1 MPRPRF
7 VAASIAVA
15 LTATFVPTLAGAT
28 GYSSDSRGRT
38 SGVDFG
44 ACTELSTGTTV
55 PLAKL
60 QARVPDAVPVLSLT
74 DQGFVFPGSDELGI
88 LIIRTLDCDSITVTR
103 EGRSRTQPDRHI
115 AHVGTPVDASVL
127 PATPFSND
135 GGNGAD
141 FNNYIFAYYSD
152 SSIYRNAMRRA
163 GVLNVASARINMHD
177 ETVDECALDRTVTV
191 RPHTGRSNYGF
202 TATGVIPDASCEPPV
217 VPFIAN
223 WWSVHHGEASVLSN
237 NIAAQSAIFINPA
250 ETVISID
257 AGRRSQLADLFG
269 ADTASADAFGVI
281 GAIPATD
288 GRDMVITR
296 AGALL
301 DTNAE

>member
-1 MPRPRF
+1 MPRLRSLAMF
-7 VAASIAVA
+7 IATALVA
-15 LTATFVPTLAGAT
+15 TAVPTVAT
-28 GYSSDSRGRT
+28 ANGGSSQSRSRT

-115 AHVGTPVDASVL
+115 AHIGTPVDVSVL

-163 GVLNVASARINMHD
+163 GVQNVAPARINMHD
-177 ETVDECALDRTVTV
+177 ETVDECLLHRTVSV
-191 RPHTGRSNYGF
+191 RPHTGRSNYEF
-202 TATGVIPDASCEPPV
+202 TATGVIPDALCEPPAI
-217 VPFIAN
+217 PFIAN
-223 WWSVHHGEASVLSN
+223 WWSLHHGEASVLSN
-237 NIAAQSAIFINPA
+237 NIAGQSAIFINPA
-250 ETVISID
+250 LD
-257 AGRRSQLADLFG
+257 QHLDRRRPPL
-269 ADTASADAFGVI
+269 
-281 GAIPATD
+281 PA
-288 GRDMVITR
+288 
-296 AGALL
+296 L
-301 DTNAE
+301 

>member
-1 MPRPRF
+1 MARLRF

-15 LTATFVPTLAGAT
+15 LTVTLVPTLAGAT
-28 GYSSDSRGRT
+28 AASSRSHSRT
-38 SGVDFG
+38 SEVDFG

-74 DQGFVFPGSDELGI
+74 DQGFVFPGSDQLGI
-88 LIIRTLDCDSITVTR
+88 LITRTLDCDSITVTSK
-103 EGRSRTQPDRHI
+103 GRSRTQPDRHI

-127 PATPFSND
+127 PTTPFSND

-163 GVLNVASARINMHD
+163 GVQNVAPARINMHD
-177 ETVDECALDRTVTV
+177 ETVDECVLDRTVTV
-191 RPHTGRSNYGF
+191 RPHTERSNYGF
-202 TATGVIPDASCEPPV
+202 TATGVIPDALCEPPV

-223 WWSVHHGEASVLSN
+223 WWSFHHGEASVLSN
-237 NIAAQSAIFINPA
+237 NIAGQSAIFINPA
-250 ETVISID
+250 ETVIVID

-301 DTNAE
+301 DANAE